1 MYRFGQKPE
10 PCAIKEKKKKRS
22 KDQSDIPPKGTGLAI
37 FFENRTAASDL
48 YFVTIKCRVV
58 APRFSLKVFRL
69 IRSHLPDRKE
79 TPVLITFCTAGF
91 KSSASLVNVGFFLCL
106 VRVSKKKKI
115 SKIYNVAYSCAYC
128 VFIPYG
134 HA

>member
-1 MYRFGQKPE
+1 MRNKRE
-10 PCAIKEKKKKRS
+10 KEEKVKGSVRH
-22 KDQSDIPPKGTGLAI
+22 PPKGTGLAI

-106 VRVSKKKKI
+106 VRVSKKKKPKFTTLHI
-115 SKIYNVAYSCAYC
+115 HVHTVYLYLMDTHNAHK
-128 VFIPYG
+128 
-134 HA
+134 